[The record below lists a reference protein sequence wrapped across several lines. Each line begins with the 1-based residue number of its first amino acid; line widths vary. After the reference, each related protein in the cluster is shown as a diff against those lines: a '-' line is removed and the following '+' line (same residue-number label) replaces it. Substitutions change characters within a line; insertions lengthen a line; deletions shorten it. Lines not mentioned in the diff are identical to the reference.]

1 MTNTII
7 EFLEN
12 IQLDC
17 IKKRFGN
24 DYEKEILRLVDF
36 NSKLISD
43 SFINRFKSFYNLSD
57 HDITELSDLASE
69 NFRNIK
75 VLNTKYSIHA
85 QNLILDSLF
94 QKIYNTVVRLKYTV
108 QDTPF
113 AGTAVSGE
121 YNAFACIHPTS
132 HEKLIVFE
140 SELIIVANLFCKI
153 IALSIPIDIKDN
165 NVGFSIDLKSLEEHL
180 DRNKHI
186 IEKFTE
192 LFYYT
197 IYKGF
202 PSNAKQYFIQSS
214 HQKLFYEL
222 LNSFELFIIGH
233 EYGHVLAGHLSNKV
247 FIRKISGVNINI
259 IETNWKEEFEADS
272 IGLNLLLNSLDKS
285 NLGPFC
291 YLGPEIFFIF
301 LDLID
306 RISSYLNEGL
316 EISDAGSITHPP
328 SVDRKLAIREYLNNS
343 LKSDDYIAYRM
354 VSDFVNDIAN
364 TLWNKLKNK
373 ISVDQ

>member
-17 IKKRFGN
+17 IKERFGN
-24 DYEKEILRLVDF
+24 DYKKEIRRLIDF

-43 SFINRFKSFYNLSD
+43 SFTNKYKSFYNLSD
-57 HDITELSDLASE
+57 QDITELSDLADE
-69 NFRNIK
+69 NFTNIK

-85 QNLILDSLF
+85 QNLILDSHF
-94 QKIYNTVVRLKYTV
+94 QRIYDTVVKLKYSV

-121 YNAFACIHPTS
+121 YNAFACEHPIT

-165 NVGFSIDLKSLEEHL
+165 NVEFSIDLKTLEAHL
-180 DRNKHI
+180 EKNNHI
-186 IEKFTE
+186 LEKFIE

-197 IYKGF
+197 IYKGL
-202 PSNAKQYFIQSS
+202 PSNAKQYFIESTR
-214 HQKLFYEL
+214 QKLFYEL
-222 LNSFELFIIGH
+222 LNSFELFIVGH
-233 EYGHVLAGHLSNKV
+233 EYGHVLAGHLSNKI
-247 FIRKISGVNINI
+247 FIRKISGINRNV
-259 IETNWKEEFEADS
+259 IETNWKEEYEADS
-272 IGLNLLLNSLDKS
+272 IGVILLLNSLDNS

-306 RISSYLNEGL
+306 RISSYINGGHEL
-316 EISDAGSITHPP
+316 SDPGSSTHPP
-328 SVDRKLAIREYLNNS
+328 SVDRKLAVQEYMKNV
-343 LKSDDYIAYRM
+343 LKSDNYKAYK
-354 VSDFVNDIAN
+354 VFSDFVNDITN

-373 ISVDQ
+373 ISVEQ